1 MRVEQENSYTKIS
14 PFLYNGVVQATVN
27 KKGKVIKIWLKK
39 QSLWHI
45 RSGCANITSSS
56 HQSIDEK

>member
-14 PFLYNGVVQATVN
+14 PFLYNGVVQATDN

-39 QSLWHI
+39 QTHWHI
-45 RSGCANITSSS
+45 
-56 HQSIDEK
+56 